1 MLSVHRIVR
10 DRLET
15 VDIASVG
22 PDSTD
27 HYWLDLTNPDPED
40 RSRIERARGVRL
52 PGMSELQEIQAT
64 SRFFVD
70 EDGVHLRTWMLD
82 PCGEGLVSHP
92 VGFLITE
99 GCLISLR
106 SAPSESFDL
115 LYRQRRLGPG
125 GEGPTGV
132 FLRLVEIQLDRIAD
146 HLEDVYAEVEA
157 HWPGSETPGFQLL
170 EAELGHVSHM
180 GADNNRARFALM
192 DLDLVLAA
200 LDREGLTPDPLRRR
214 LDAVRRDVDSLLSH
228 SGFLSQKLD
237 FLMDSVMTRLNLVDN
252 RIGKVLSVVALVFLP
267 PTLIGSIYGM
277 NFQHMPELDNPWAY
291 PVTLAVM
298 VASAVVPYL
307 VLKWKRWL

>member
-1 MLSVHRIVR
+1 MLNIYRIIQ

-27 HYWLDLTNPDPED
+27 HFWLDLLNPDPGD
-40 RSRIERARGVRL
+40 RSRIERARGVNL
-52 PGMSELQEIQAT
+52 PSMADLREIEAT

-70 EDGVHLRTWMLD
+70 ENGIHLRTWLLD
-82 PCGEGLVSHP
+82 SGEDGLVSHSA
-92 VGFLITE
+92 GFLLTD

-106 SAPSESFDL
+106 SEPSESFDL
-115 LYRQRRLGPG
+115 LDRQRRLGAG
-125 GEGPTGV
+125 AEGPTGV
-132 FLRLVEIQLDRIAD
+132 FLRLVEIQLDLIAD
-146 HLEDVYAEVEA
+146 RLEDVYAQVES
-157 HWPGSETPGFQLL
+157 HWPGSDTAGFALL
-170 EAELGHVSHM
+170 EAELGHVSRM
-180 GADNNRARFALM
+180 GADNNKARFSLM
-192 DLDLVLAA
+192 DLDLVLGA
-200 LDREGLTPDPLRRR
+200 LDREEVTPEPPRHR
-214 LDAVRRDVDSLLSH
+214 LDGVRRDVDSLLRH

-277 NFQHMPELDNPWAY
+277 NFDHMPELAYRWAY
-291 PVTLAVM
+291 PAALAAM
-298 VASAVVPYL
+298 AASAVVPYL